1 MKTRLLE
8 TLTRKLQRQRAIL
21 FGEVTD
27 AEADLQFITED
38 RETDLEERAQ
48 EERAARLLAQLDVRS
63 KREIEEID
71 AALRRIAEGV
81 YGTCEGCGQ
90 TIPEARLRALPAT
103 RFCVRCVSAQEK
115 QEQQPAASEEAEK
128 VPHTGSVPADL
139 RLLSDRE
146 LAVVVREQVKAD
158 GRMDTQELRIVCR
171 QGVVHLD
178 GALPSEA
185 EHHIL
190 RQLVTDVLGLEDV
203 VDHLQIKEVLWER
216 VERTTSRPAT
226 KPLLGGSPYGTEDI
240 VESLEEGTEYVPPMR
255 PTPEEE

>member
-1 MKTRLLE
+1 MRASLLE
-8 TLTRKLQRQRAIL
+8 TLTRELQRQRFIL
-21 FGEVTD
+21 VGEVID

-71 AALRRIAEGV
+71 AALGRIVEGV

-90 TIPEARLRALPAT
+90 AIPEVRLRALPAT
-103 RFCVRCVSAQEK
+103 RFCVRCANT
-115 QEQQPAASEEAEK
+115 QEQQPALSGEAQS
-128 VPHTGSVPADL
+128 VPRTGSVSADL

-146 LAVVVREQVKAD
+146 LAGVIREQVKAD
-158 GRMDTQELRIVCR
+158 GRVDPQELRIVCR
-171 QGVVHLD
+171 HGVVHLD

-190 RQLVTDVLGLEDV
+190 RQLITDVLGLEDV
-203 VDHLQIKEVLWER
+203 VDHLQITGVLWER
-216 VERTTSRPAT
+216 TERTNIRPADE
-226 KPLLGGSPYGTEDI
+226 PLPGEAPDGTEDI
-240 VESLEEGTEYVPPMR
+240 VESLEEGTEYVSPMR